1 MQKKKAEFFWV
12 RTKISLQHI
21 VWENLTK
28 GHALTTTKSGWLT
41 SVFTLMGPPRA
52 LESKPILELVL
63 PRKSGDLGRIFVGGS
78 RDFPESSASSIKK
91 VAVFW
96 DFLGNTKMGFNSIW
110 LCESL
115 WIACVRVFKSHFF
128 SKWILW
134 YFSPCEGFLNPL
146 HTCLWRSP
154 QATTLVLLVGAQAP
168 EVTTK
173 DVSIKLPHFFQ
184 RLSMTYL
191 QKSQLGRIQK
201 KDRYHGNLNSPFFSI
216 QSVFSISKL

>member
-1 MQKKKAEFFWV
+1 MSCLCRKKKAEFFSV

-21 VWENLTK
+21 VSEQSAESDQRTCLDDYK
-28 GHALTTTKSGWLT
+28 VRFIDV
-41 SVFTLMGPPRA
+41 SVHPHGPPPA

-63 PRKSGDLGRIFVGGS
+63 PRKSEDLGRIFVGGS

-115 WIACVRVFKSHFF
+115 WIVCVRVFKSHFF

-146 HTCLWRSP
+146 THLSVEKPTSNN
-154 QATTLVLLVGAQAP
+154 VGA
-168 EVTTK
+168 
-173 DVSIKLPHFFQ
+173 S
-184 RLSMTYL
+184 
-191 QKSQLGRIQK
+191 GRRSSTWSDNK
-201 KDRYHGNLNSPFFSI
+201 GH
-216 QSVFSISKL
+216 

>member
-1 MQKKKAEFFWV
+1 MYFSHLLINHPVLDSSRNHLSNKCHVYAGEKKDFFWV
-12 RTKISLQHI
+12 RTKISVQHI

-110 LCESL
+110 LSKSL

-128 SKWILW
+128 QNGSYDI
-134 YFSPCEGFLNPL
+134 F
-146 HTCLWRSP
+146 
-154 QATTLVLLVGAQAP
+154 LLVKVFWTLYTPVCGEAHKQ
-168 EVTTK
+168 
-173 DVSIKLPHFFQ
+173 Q
-184 RLSMTYL
+184 RWC
-191 QKSQLGRIQK
+191 
-201 KDRYHGNLNSPFFSI
+201 FW
-216 QSVFSISKL
+216 